1 MFPRGLP
8 GLALLLLRASTAIA
22 VVIECYAHR
31 SELPGW
37 IQTVAWVVSIALCAG
52 FLTPILALTGLAFH
66 GFVWLGLDGVPWA
79 FMVIRFLDVVALALL
94 GPGAY
99 SVDAYRFGQ
108 RLVVL
113 PPP

>member
-8 GLALLLLRASTAIA
+8 GLALFLLRASTAIA

-37 IQTVAWVVSIALCAG
+37 IQATACVISIALCAG
-52 FLTPILALTGLAFH
+52 FLTPIVALAGLAIH
-66 GFVWLGLDGVPWA
+66 GLIWLGLDGVPFA
-79 FMVIRFLDVVALALL
+79 FILIRFLDAVAVTLL

-99 SVDAYRFGQ
+99 SVDGYRFAR

-113 PPP
+113 PPS